1 MRSVSCKCENLIET
15 DLPELIDLATRPETY
30 EEIRHGSFQNLT
42 CDRCGLNL
50 KPELPVR
57 LQDSVRGLD
66 LQFLPETERSDYLMG
81 RIPVEA
87 PRLAIGY
94 RELAEKI
101 RLLDA
106 GLDDGAVEILK
117 FFLKKKTGNDDAQI
131 FFQEIR
137 DGHLVFHI
145 YGIREDEIA
154 LSRLPLPVYRDTLAS
169 LSSRS
174 DRELYAVILAP
185 PYVSANKVSIQE
197 EE

>member
-30 EEIRHGSFQNLT
+30 EEIRHGAFQNLT

-50 KPELPVR
+50 KPELAVR
-57 LQDSVRGLD
+57 LKDSARGLD
-66 LQFLPETERSDYLMG
+66 LQFLPEEERNDYLMG

-87 PRLAIGY
+87 TRLAIGY

-106 GLDDGAVEILK
+106 DLDDGAVEILK